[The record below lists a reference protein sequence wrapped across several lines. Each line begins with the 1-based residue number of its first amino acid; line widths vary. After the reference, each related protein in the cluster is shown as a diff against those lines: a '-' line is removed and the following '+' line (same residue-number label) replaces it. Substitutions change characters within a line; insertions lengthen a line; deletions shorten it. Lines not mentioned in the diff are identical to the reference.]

1 MRSVSLSTRAP
12 AWSFAG
18 LAIAAAA
25 LAVAPIYL
33 GADSYGVHLLMSV
46 FLFATLG
53 HAWNLMAGYAGLLSF
68 GQQVFIGIGGFAEA
82 MVHYYTPAPIWIA
95 WPVSGVAALAF
106 AWLLCVPMKP
116 RGAARR
122 TWIFV
127 ALGVVIALSY
137 EGLVAVRPEMDLFQS
152 AYVRRVSLLLLI
164 FLGALPLL
172 RLRGAYFA
180 VATWLIAESVA
191 TIFNAWNVAGAGGG
205 MQIKSDVTQVQLYY
219 AALILLGVTT
229 AAVWGW
235 MRSNYGLALSAVR
248 DDEDAASSSGVDVDR
263 VKAMVLMASA
273 AVTGLAAGLYFIDVV
288 VITPPS
294 AFSISWSSYIVFVVV
309 AGGMGTILGPVV
321 GAVLFIAVDR
331 LLGHAAGQGLFW
343 LGLISIA
350 LMLLMPRGV
359 MGLVQQF
366 RSAPTG
372 ARAVPRRTPSSI
384 AVQSD
389 TDSSKG
395 IAPDASSSQRTASGR
410 SGSSLS
416 GLWRS
421 FR

>member
-1 MRSVSLSTRAP
+1 MLASRALSI
-12 AWSFAG
+12 AG
-18 LAIAAAA
+18 WAVAAAI
-25 LAVAPIYL
+25 LAVAPALL
-33 GADSYGVHLLMSV
+33 GPQSYGVHLLMSV

-53 HAWNLMAGYAGLLSF
+53 HAWNLMAGYAGLLTF
-68 GQQVFIGIGGFAEA
+68 GQQAFIGVGGFAEA
-82 MVHYYTPAPIWIA
+82 MLHYYGSAPIWVA
-95 WPVSGVAALAF
+95 WLGSGAAALGF
-106 AWLLCVPMKP
+106 AWLLCVPVKP
-116 RGAARR
+116 RGATRR

-127 ALGVVIALSY
+127 AAAVALAVLY
-137 EGLVAVRPEMDLFQS
+137 EGLIALQPDWDVFQS

-191 TIFNAWNVAGAGGG
+191 TVFNGWNVAGAGGG

-219 AALILLGVTT
+219 AALLLMGVTT
-229 AAVWGW
+229 AAVWGC
-235 MRSNYGLALSAVR
+235 MRSTLGLALSAVR

-263 VKAMVLMASA
+263 VKAMVVMASA

-309 AGGMGTILGPVV
+309 SGGMGTILGPVV

-343 LGLISIA
+343 LGLISIL
-350 LMLLMPRGV
+350 LMLLLPRGV
-359 MGLVQQF
+359 MGL
-366 RSAPTG
+366 
-372 ARAVPRRTPSSI
+372 ARARRSPKP
-384 AVQSD
+384 
-389 TDSSKG
+389 KG
-395 IAPDASSSQRTASGR
+395 IAPDASSAHRTAPGR
-410 SGSSLS
+410 RGSSFS
-416 GLWRS
+416 ELWRS
-421 FR
+421 LR